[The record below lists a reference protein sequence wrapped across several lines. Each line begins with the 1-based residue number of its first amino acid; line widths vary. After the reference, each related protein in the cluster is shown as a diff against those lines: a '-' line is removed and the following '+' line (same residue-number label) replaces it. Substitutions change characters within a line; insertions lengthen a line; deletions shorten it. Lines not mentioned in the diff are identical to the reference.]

1 MKIHN
6 RSLNKLEFPIILSTL
21 SDYSIL
27 PATKI
32 RINYLK
38 PSNDLVELES
48 ELTKVEEASKIIIR
62 AMRAPIYISS
72 DYDKILMLLSKGA
85 ILDALSIYE
94 TVKLYETIKSN
105 IKFSSELIRMQI
117 DSTNYQKLLIN
128 SFVNE
133 RT

>member
-1 MKIHN
+1 MADSEK
-6 RSLNKLEFPIILSTL
+6 TL
-21 SDYSIL
+21 L
-27 PATKI
+27 G
-32 RINYLK
+32 
-38 PSNDLVELES
+38 ES

-72 DYDKILMLLSKGA
+72 DYDKILMLLAKGA

-133 RT
+133 SIEKTTN